1 MNAYKSG
8 SSRKAKSEAA
18 ATGAAAGFGAGLG
31 AAVGAGLGKGVGAV
45 AEGVGAAVGGVG
57 KGVGATVAGFGKGL
71 GAVYGAILGEMA
83 KFYKKIM
90 KFFLWG
96 LVAFLVIG
104 IPIYTC
110 REKSS
115 VSKQEKNMQA
125 AEYVVNGSSVV
136 MSGKLGDYFSVPED
150 VVVTQK
156 EGAFEA
162 EISLTLLC
170 KKPLSE
176 IQPFYKPEL
185 TIGEGV
191 VISPEKSVLGTAL
204 LSMKKTTPSLMDTDM
219 QICK

>member
-1 MNAYKSG
+1 MEYKAWHKLQCTQCSRDINEGDTYYMEGSLILSKNKPFCSEDCMNAYKSG
-8 SSRKAKSEAA
+8 NSRKAKSEAA

-45 AEGVGAAVGGVG
+45 AEGVGVAVGGVG

-110 REKSS
+110 QSAKMA
-115 VSKQEKNMQA
+115 KN
-125 AEYVVNGSSVV
+125 YRN
-136 MSGKLGDYFSVPED
+136 
-150 VVVTQK
+150 
-156 EGAFEA
+156 
-162 EISLTLLC
+162 
-170 KKPLSE
+170 
-176 IQPFYKPEL
+176 
-185 TIGEGV
+185 IGTV
-191 VISPEKSVLGTAL
+191 
-204 LSMKKTTPSLMDTDM
+204 
-219 QICK
+219 